1 MTFELDFGHTSQ
13 AGRKE
18 VNEDFAALVL
28 GQARDRERGAI
39 AAIADG
45 VSTGGNGREAAQTSV
60 NTLVND
66 YFATPDTWDT
76 TVALDRILSA
86 HNGWLA
92 SMNRRRQPAVGLTT
106 LTALVL
112 CGQSYTLAH
121 VGDTRAYL
129 VREGRLQQLTTDHV
143 MAQHDLRHQLTRAMG
158 LDDHVVVDYSQG
170 ELRSGDLFVL
180 LSDGVHDSVPE
191 RELRQLLRQEI
202 PAQALTDE
210 LVQVALRRGSSDN
223 VTALVVRV
231 QGALEATLQDES
243 RRAQDLPVLP
253 LLKVG
258 DTVDGL
264 TVTAIVADNGIHR
277 LYQVRDGAT
286 QRLYALKTLLPARAH
301 DAEERATLAH
311 EAWVARRMQSGQA
324 AAHLARLN
332 DWPVGDGGFGDGAAA
347 SAFYL
352 LYDWHSGDTLGQRLR
367 HRQHLAVGQAVTV
380 TVQAA
385 RVLGW
390 LHRQGVVHRD
400 IKPDNLHLGDDG
412 VLRVLDL
419 GVALSGREPEATR
432 RLHAGTPSYM
442 NPEQWPGYEKG
453 GDPSG
458 QLPDAGS
465 DLFALG
471 VTLYQLLSHGRL
483 PYGEVVQYQLGRY
496 HRDPVPP
503 SRHNPGVPIWLDQIA
518 LKAVA
523 RNRAQRFETAEEL
536 LLALERGA
544 SRPLSATGPQ
554 PLMQRD
560 ATALWK
566 IALAVSVLVNV
577 LLIYWLLFLPR

>member
-1 MTFELDFGHTSQ
+1 MSFELDFGHASQ
-13 AGRKE
+13 AGRKD

-28 GQARDRERGAI
+28 GQGRDRERGAI

-45 VSTGGNGREAAQTSV
+45 VSAGGNGREAAQTTV

-76 TVALDRILSA
+76 TVALDRILNA

-92 SMNRRRQPAVGLTT
+92 AMNRRRQPAVGLTT

-129 VREGRLQQLTTDHV
+129 VREGRLQLLTTDHV

-170 ELRSGDLFVL
+170 ELRSGDLLVL
-180 LSDGVHDSVPE
+180 LSDGVHGSVPE
-191 RELRQLLRQEI
+191 RELRQLLRQEV

-210 LVQVALRRGSSDN
+210 LVQVALRRGSNDN

-258 DTVDGL
+258 DPVDGL

-286 QRLYALKTLLPARAH
+286 QRLYALKTLLPTRAH

-367 HRQHLAVGQAVTV
+367 HRQHLPVAQAVTV
-380 TVQAA
+380 CVQAA

-442 NPEQWPGYEKG
+442 NPEQWPGYERS
-453 GDPSG
+453 GDAQG

-503 SRHNPGVPIWLDQIA
+503 SRHNPGVPIWLDHIA
-518 LKAVA
+518 MKAVA
-523 RNRAQRFETAEEL
+523 RNRTQRFETAEEL

-544 SRPLSATGPQ
+544 SRPLSNPGTQ

>member
-1 MTFELDFGHTSQ
+1 MSFELDYGQTSL
-13 AGRKE
+13 AGRKD
-18 VNEDFAALVL
+18 VNEDFAALVV
-28 GQARDRERGAI
+28 GQGRDRDRGTV

-45 VSTGGNGREAAQTSV
+45 VSTGGNGREAAQTTV
-60 NTLVND
+60 HTLVND

-76 TVALDRILSA
+76 TVALDRILFA

-106 LTALVL
+106 LTAIVL
-112 CGQSYTLAH
+112 RGQSYTLAH

-129 VREGRLQQLTTDHV
+129 LRGGRLQLLTTDHV
-143 MAQHDLRHQLTRAMG
+143 MAQRDLAHQLTRALG

-170 ELRSGDLFVL
+170 ELHSGDLLVL
-180 LSDGVHDSVPE
+180 LSDGVHGSLPE
-191 RELRQLLRQEI
+191 RELRQLLRQDTLT
-202 PAQALTDE
+202 AQALSESLT
-210 LVQVALRRGSSDN
+210 QAALRRGSTDN
-223 VTALVVRV
+223 LTALVVRV

-243 RRAQDLPVLP
+243 LRAQHLPVLP

-258 DTVDGL
+258 ETVDGL
-264 TVTAIVADNGIHR
+264 AVTALVADTGVHR
-277 LYQVRDGAT
+277 IYQVRDAAT
-286 QRLYALKTLLPARAH
+286 QRLFALKTLVPARAH
-301 DAEERATLAH
+301 DAHERATLAH
-311 EAWVARRMQSGQA
+311 EAWVARRMQSGHA
-324 AAHLARLN
+324 AVHLARLHN
-332 DWPVGDGGFGDGAAA
+332 WPAGEGGGA

-352 LYDWHSGDTLGQRLR
+352 LYEWHAGETLGQRLR
-367 HRQHLAVGQAVTV
+367 RHHTLALPQAISVV
-380 TVQAA
+380 MQAA
-385 RVLGW
+385 QVLGW

-442 NPEQWPGYEKG
+442 NPEQWPGYEKN
-453 GDPSG
+453 GDPAG

-483 PYGEVVQYQLGRY
+483 PYGEVVPYQLGRY

-523 RNRAQRFETAEEL
+523 RNRSQRFETAEEL

-544 SRPLSATGPQ
+544 SRPLSARAPQ
-554 PLMQRD
+554 PLVQRD
-560 ATALWK
+560 ATAVWK
-566 IALAVSVLVNV
+566 IALGVSVLVN
-577 LLIYWLLFLPR
+577 LLLVYWLVFLPH